1 MFTKMSDISYN
12 FAGKHVLVVGG
23 SRGIGKSTMLQFL
36 KSGANVYCA
45 SRVSPKQ
52 EGVNWVQCD
61 IRNERD
67 IHSLFSYIDRKT
79 NKLDFVINVA
89 GTNLCAPIEDINS
102 KEWDRVLDTNLR
114 SFFLICKEAVSRMK
128 KHGYGRI
135 VNVSSI
141 AGRNKSIVSGVHY
154 TSSKAGIIGLT
165 KQLAHEVAKDDI
177 LVNAVCPSQTMTE
190 MLRDSMDEEQIKE
203 LSKKIPIQ
211 RIASVDEQSLPILFL
226 CSSAAS
232 YISGTTLDINGGQ
245 L

>member
-1 MFTKMSDISYN
+1 
-12 FAGKHVLVVGG
+12 
-23 SRGIGKSTMLQFL
+23 
-36 KSGANVYCA
+36 
-45 SRVSPKQ
+45 
-52 EGVNWVQCD
+52 
-61 IRNERD
+61 
-67 IHSLFSYIDRKT
+67 
-79 NKLDFVINVA
+79 
-89 GTNLCAPIEDINS
+89 
-102 KEWDRVLDTNLR
+102 
-114 SFFLICKEAVSRMK
+114 MK